1 MKNYYN
7 YLYLKIM
14 NEGGAQKDLSKIL
27 EPFENE
33 WVAIS
38 SDQDNVL
45 ASGESLREVESKLDK
60 SQIHEVIFYKVPPF
74 SSVFIPT
81 IL

>member
-1 MKNYYN
+1 
-7 YLYLKIM
+7 M
-14 NEGGAQKDLSKIL
+14 NKATTQKDLSKIL
-27 EPFENE
+27 EPFENK

-38 SDQDNVL
+38 SDYERVVT
-45 ASGESLREVESKLDK
+45 SGESLEEAESHLDK
-60 SQIHEVIFYKVPPF
+60 SQIHEVVFYKVPPF